1 MAKSDA
7 KGAGGADARSDLV
20 RGTLEMLILK
30 ALLPGPLHGLGVAKR
45 VTQITRGAFEVGP
58 GSLFPALHR
67 MEAEGWLT
75 SAWSESENRRRA
87 KFYTVTR
94 SGRRRLEHESK
105 RWGRVSLAIARA
117 LEAT

>member
-1 MAKSDA
+1 LAGRSE
-7 KGAGGADARSDLV
+7 AGGAKSDLV

-30 ALLPGPLHGLGVAKR
+30 ALAAGPLHGLGVAR
-45 VTQITRGAFEVGP
+45 RIAQITRGAFEVGP

-67 MEAEGWLT
+67 MEAEGWLA

-87 KFYTVTR
+87 KFYTLTKAGHR
-94 SGRRRLEHESK
+94 QLEHESK
-105 RWGRVSLAIARA
+105 RWGKVSLAIARA